1 MSADFPS
8 WSHDNLARFAAESQ
22 AEIVALNNRHAA
34 TLVVLKALTEE
45 HARVCDMFC
54 CKPERNDAYKNA
66 MEVLK

>member
-1 MSADFPS
+1 MADFHS

-22 AEIVALNNRHAA
+22 AEIVALNNRHTA
-34 TLVVLKALTEE
+34 TLVALKALAEE
-45 HARVCDMFC
+45 YARVCDMFC